1 MRFALGLLILVLGVL
16 QASLWFGE
24 RGLPGVW
31 QRQAELDRLQET
43 AEGFSER
50 NQRLDAEVR
59 DLREGGE
66 AIVER
71 ARKDLGM
78 VRADEVFI
86 RVVRPTG
93 TSGPEPEE
101 GDASP

>member
-1 MRFALGLLILVLGVL
+1 MRFALGGLIITLGLL

-31 QRQAELDRLQET
+31 QRQAELDQLQDT
-43 AEGFSER
+43 AERFSER
-50 NQRLDAEVR
+50 NQRLEAEVR
-59 DLREGGE
+59 DLRQGGE

-78 VRADEVFI
+78 VRGDEVFI
-86 RVVRPTG
+86 RMVRPDNA
-93 TSGPEPEE
+93 SGPAPKE
-101 GDASP
+101 GAATP